1 MKQFYKYKGKR
12 TVCFIFIFIFSLG
25 CFAPAVLAKE
35 DTDYVTANSSFR
47 LPIPKAYITAGSI
60 NNLGN
65 WKDKKNYFKDPQDI
79 FIDKKDN
86 IYLVDSG
93 NNRII
98 VMNPELVTTGVY
110 YSPDEK
116 AFHSPEG
123 IYVDEDGDMYVADT
137 GNARIVHMTGT
148 GRLVETFINPESE
161 LLGNAPFS
169 PSKLI
174 VSKTG
179 YIYVVRGENIMAIDG
194 NNGFRGLF
202 GQTDIGYN
210 LTEALV
216 RIFASDQQK
225 LFMAK
230 RTASSYLNLTL
241 GRDGTIYATS
251 LERTEGEIKKLNSIG
266 NNIYRKYKTI
276 GGGFTNPVT
285 NFIKKKILKSA
296 VASNTFKFGEYF
308 DEDGNYIEPIFR
320 DITVDSDGIVTVIEE
335 QTGKLYQYDQEGN
348 MLAAFCGI
356 GERKGEF
363 SRPGSIAVNSKGML
377 YVVDRLNNNIQYFE
391 PTEFIRT
398 VQKAAKA
405 YESGDYDLSFKCWS
419 KVLNLDENYELA
431 HAGLAKAYYKQGRY
445 KESMKEGRLAGD
457 RPLYSQ
463 AFDEYKYQV
472 FRDNF
477 ALVLAAGLI
486 LLLAVCLFLKYSFR
500 AGTKAF
506 WSFMR
511 EHNKKMGVWQGL
523 KYSYHVLLH
532 PIETIEGVNY
542 YKNRINLKSS
552 FYLLG
557 AAFVVRIAYIYLVH
571 YPLASVEISD
581 ANLFFEGCK
590 LFIIPLTWIP
600 ASFAVT
606 SISGGESKFP
616 EITFTA
622 ALGLVPYIFINLPLM
637 FLSHLM
643 SKSQQS
649 WYGVFTAAVYIWM
662 IIIYFLSLKLL
673 NSYSFGKTL
682 RMMALAF
689 FVMLVIWIVAGLC
702 YVLSARVIQFI
713 FNIMREFRV
722 NIL

>member
-1 MKQFYKYKGKR
+1 MGQFYRHKDKKP
-12 TVCFIFIFIFSLG
+12 VLFILIFIFSFG
-25 CFAPAVLAKE
+25 CFVPSVPAGE
-35 DTDYVTANSSFR
+35 DTDYVTANTAFR
-47 LPIPKAYITAGSI
+47 LPIPKAYNTAGTI
-60 NNLGN
+60 NNLGI
-65 WKDKKNYFKDPQDI
+65 WEDEKIYFKDPQDI
-79 FIDKKDN
+79 FIDKNDN
-86 IYLVDSG
+86 LYIADSG
-93 NNRII
+93 NNRIVVI
-98 VMNPELVTTGVY
+98 NPEMVTTGVF

-116 AFHSPEG
+116 AFRSPEG
-123 IYVDEDGDMYVADT
+123 LYVDEDGDMYVADT
-137 GNARIVHMTGT
+137 GNARIVHMSPSGE
-148 GRLVETFINPESE
+148 LVEIFYNPESE

-179 YIYVVRGENIMAIDG
+179 YIYVVRGENIMAVDG

-202 GQTDIGYN
+202 GQTDIGYS

-216 RIFASDQQK
+216 RIFASEQQK

-230 RTASSYLNLTL
+230 RTASSYMNLTL
-241 GRDGTIYATS
+241 GQDGMIYATS

-266 NNIYRKYKTI
+266 NNIYRKYTTI

-285 NFIKKKILKSA
+285 EFMKEKILKSV
-296 VASNTFKFGEYF
+296 VASNSFKFGEYF
-308 DEDGNYIEPIFR
+308 DDEGNYMEPIFR
-320 DITVDSDGIVTVIEE
+320 DITVDSGGIVTVIEE

-348 MLAAFCGI
+348 MLAAFGGT

-363 SRPGSIAVNSKGML
+363 SRPSSIAVNSKGVI
-377 YVVDRLNNNIQYFE
+377 YVADRLNNNIQYFE
-391 PTEFIRT
+391 PTEFIGT
-398 VQKAAKA
+398 VQEAAKA
-405 YESGDYDLSFKCWS
+405 YDAGDYNLSFERWS
-419 KVLNLDENYELA
+419 QVLELHENYELA

-445 KESMKEGRLAGD
+445 RESMKESRRAGD
-457 RPLYSQ
+457 RSLYSQ

-477 ALVLAAGLI
+477 AFVLAAGLI
-486 LLLAVCLFLKYSFR
+486 LMIAVFLFLKYSFG

-511 EHNKKMGVWQGL
+511 EHNKKMGVRQGL
-523 KYSYHVLLH
+523 KYSCHVILH
-532 PIETIEGVNY
+532 PIDTIEGVNY

-552 FYLLG
+552 YIIMA
-557 AAFVVRIAYIYLVH
+557 AAFFVRIAYIYLVH
-571 YPLASVEISD
+571 YPLASIELND
-581 ANLFFEGCK
+581 ANLFFEGFK

-606 SISGGESKFP
+606 SISDGESKFP

-622 ALGLVPYIFINLPLM
+622 VLGLVPYIFINLPLM

-643 SKSQQS
+643 SRSQQS
-649 WYGVFTAAVYIWM
+649 WYGVFTAAVYVWM

-682 RMMALAF
+682 RMMVTAF

-702 YVLSARVIQFI
+702 YVLSARVIQFVI
-713 FNIMREFRV
+713 NILRELRV